1 MSETKKFT
9 IRTFGSTY
17 VDKVIVAETE
27 AQAKALAQ
35 WITVPDDQY
44 AGNLETDMTE
54 VEIADSH
61 DELTPIN
68 QVDRSYIEKILM
80 KADEGDESIREDLDN
95 LTKAYAFHTD
105 ALLGEDYTYVAPST
119 QMTIKPVAYVE
130 LPDDLW
136 NEVSDNSS
144 YGLVLNVDSVID
156 CERDEPISAAEQK
169 IICLCKQ
176 AKARGIGEII
186 VAYE

>member
-1 MSETKKFT
+1 MSETTKFT
-9 IRTFGSTY
+9 VRTFGSTY
-17 VDKVIVAETE
+17 ADKVIEAETE
-27 AQAKALAQ
+27 EQAKALAQ
-35 WITVPDDQY
+35 WISVPDDQY

-68 QVDRSYIEKILM
+68 ETDRAYIEKILM

-95 LTKAYAFHTD
+95 LTKAYASHTD

-119 QMTIKPVAYVE
+119 QMTLMPVAYAE
-130 LPDDLW
+130 LPSEMW
-136 NEVSDNSS
+136 ETVNDNSS
-144 YGLVLNVDSVID
+144 YSLVLNVDHVLSV
-156 CERDEPISAAEQK
+156 ERDEPISAAEQK

-176 AKARGIGEII
+176 AKARGIGDII
-186 VAYE
+186 VS